1 MSDENL
7 PHDLGLG
14 QKRPSED
21 SVLTQPPRKKAAPSD
36 PWKLKGRHIGRSI
49 HAFANFAHLILDGI
63 QLDKDL
69 SLSPDNEIEK
79 YSTETRLRYN
89 IYTQIIQFL
98 PDLEEGLTKENITT
112 SQLNRICASIQA
124 GANAAR
130 ADDVKGLKGAILD
143 WITDKTT
150 GLVPPIAR
158 NKMDGRGFNHEATG
172 KELCPAGLDWN
183 DPSIK
188 SALKAGT
195 MVVQSDQWSIFLY
208 LNGAYDPE
216 RPWAGL
222 LRGRLLVNA
231 FKHVFTSPSS
241 VEDAGRSTKSSNAAL
256 HGMTKV
262 TLASIAYVATLVRFS
277 LSSRATFAR
286 SDTVT
291 DSQTFYNVLLAFL
304 THPDERENA
313 NELLVWWN
321 KQVFPNY
328 VATYRAPTVNSALA
342 KLMEARKK
350 RAALREVRA
359 NLTA

>member
-1 MSDENL
+1 
-7 PHDLGLG
+7 
-14 QKRPSED
+14 
-21 SVLTQPPRKKAAPSD
+21 SD

-69 SLSPDNEIEK
+69 APSPDDEIERIRHQYK
-79 YSTETRLRYN
+79 V
-89 IYTQIIQFL
+89 YTQIMQFL
-98 PDLEEGLTKENITT
+98 PDLEEGLGKGTIDT

-124 GANAAR
+124 GVNAAR
-130 ADDVKGLKGAILD
+130 ADDVKGLKSAILD
-143 WITDKTT
+143 WITDKTN

-158 NKMDGRGFNHEATG
+158 NQMGGRGFNHEATG

-195 MVVQSDQWSIFLY
+195 MVVQSDQWPIFLY
-208 LNGAYDPE
+208 LNGNYNPDF
-216 RPWAGL
+216 PWAGL

-241 VEDAGRSTKSSNAAL
+241 VEDGGRSTKSSNAAL

-277 LSSRATFAR
+277 LSSRGTFAR

-291 DSQTFYNVLLAFL
+291 DSQTFYNVLVAFL

-313 NELLVWWN
+313 NALLAGWN
-321 KQVFPNY
+321 KQVFPHY
-328 VATYRAPTVNSALA
+328 VAIFRAPTANSALA
-342 KLMEARKK
+342 RLMEARKK
-350 RAALREVRA
+350 RASLRAVDP
-359 NLTA
+359 NLTT